1 MCFESFE
8 EAKLRH
14 QEQGEYQN
22 LTANSKRSPVG
33 NFKDMDWDQQVLLEE
48 VEDYTNGTIVNWS
61 GLARRYQVKNKNDQ
75 LAKNGEQIVQ

>member
-22 LTANSKRSPVG
+22 LTANIKRSPFG
-33 NFKDMDWDQQVLLEE
+33 NLKNM
-48 VEDYTNGTIVNWS
+48 DYTDGTIVNWS
-61 GLARRYQVKNKNDQ
+61 ELARRYQVKNKNGDCT
-75 LAKNGEQIVQ
+75 